1 MKHIRSLIWIV
12 LASIGLGSAQAQS
25 FSIGA
30 ALGFP
35 TLLEAR
41 AAYETDSFGVRG
53 YVTTFSDVTLGAD
66 VYLRFVDSMGSGLR
80 LGAGAMLVTG
90 NNRLVG
96 IRGLLGAVFA
106 FSPNFSLALEFR
118 PTIPLNIGSGPGDGF
133 VFLFFLVSVS
143 IGFEFRL

>member
-41 AAYETDSFGVRG
+41 AAYEAESFGVRG
-53 YVTTFSDVTLGAD
+53 YVATFSDVVLGAD
-66 VYLRFVDSMGSGLR
+66 VYLRFTDSMGSGLR

-118 PTIPLNIGSGPGDGF
+118 PTFPLNLSSGTGHGF
-133 VFLFFLVSVS
+133 IFFFLLASVS
-143 IGFEFRL
+143 IGFEFKL